1 MHYREVNRSD
11 CTVYDAVFELI
22 MGVMDVCI
30 NTNIQVWQLETV
42 YYLEEQHQKDNRDIH
57 ACRLGL

>member
-1 MHYREVNRSD
+1 MHYREVNGSD

-42 YYLEEQHQKDNRDIH
+42 HYLEE
-57 ACRLGL
+57 